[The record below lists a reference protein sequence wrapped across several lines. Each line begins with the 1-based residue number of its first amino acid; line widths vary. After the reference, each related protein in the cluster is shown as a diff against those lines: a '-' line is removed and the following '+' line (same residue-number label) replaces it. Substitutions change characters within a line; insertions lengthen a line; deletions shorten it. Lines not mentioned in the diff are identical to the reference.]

1 MLNGGSGNGGNGGVG
16 GGSGN
21 GGVGVEEAGH
31 APYPL
36 LSRAESRPGEG

>member
-1 MLNGGSGNGGNGGVG
+1 MVATVAVAAAVEMVVLVY
-16 GGSGN
+16 
-21 GGVGVEEAGH
+21 EEAGH